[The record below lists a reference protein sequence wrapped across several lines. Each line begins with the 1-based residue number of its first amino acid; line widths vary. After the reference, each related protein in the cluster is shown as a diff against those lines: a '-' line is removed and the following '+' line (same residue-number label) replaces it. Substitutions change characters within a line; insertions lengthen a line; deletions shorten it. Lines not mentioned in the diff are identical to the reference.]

1 MTLRDAVKTANN
13 NVNSLAREASLIS
26 ADSRVD
32 LPKRL
37 VAFRRIIGLEV
48 GNTWLRRSKAI
59 ERDFGLTNTYLKFEG
74 DNPTG
79 TQKDRIAFAQVA
91 DALHRGFT
99 DIALATCGNYGVAVA
114 LAAQLAGL
122 RCHIFIPAG
131 YHTDRL
137 SEMKR
142 LNGQIHRPKGGSRR
156 SRGPC

>member
-1 MTLRDAVKTANN
+1 
-13 NVNSLAREASLIS
+13 LIS